1 MPSIRKSLLQLTF
14 SGANMRRWNDKLC
27 PVTLYEIDKQA
38 HKMLVAWMLTEL
50 NGRDLEPPQRLRLGH
65 DVVERGL
72 FDYFYRLVITD
83 IKPPVFYR
91 IRENEANYRELT
103 HWVLGELKPVL
114 EPLGEAFWGR
124 FAAYHQA
131 REHNEP
137 ADRILAAAHFFA
149 SGWEFNLIRP
159 HNSFDEEMDEIARSF
174 ETRLHGLRDVAGVAE
189 LMAGSG
195 SELGRFANLCG
206 QLRFQIRW
214 SSTPRLPETSV
225 LGHMFLVACFAYF
238 FSLALG
244 AATARSL
251 NNFFSG
257 LVHDLP
263 ELLTRDII
271 TPVKRSV
278 PQLAGIIRDCEN
290 QELERRVFGPLRQG
304 GYGALVERLQYFLG
318 HATGSEFHETVRDA
332 FGVRKLNSFDELQ
345 SHYNVDELDP
355 KDGSML
361 KVCDTLAAFMEAHAS
376 VRGGITSPHLYE
388 ALARIR
394 GEFRHRHV
402 GPISVGTLLAD
413 FD

>member
-1 MPSIRKSLLQLTF
+1 MSSIRKSLLQLTF
-14 SGANMRRWNDKLC
+14 SGATMRRWNDKLC
-27 PVTLYEIDKQA
+27 PVNLYEIDKQA

-50 NGRDLEPPQRLRLGH
+50 NSRNLSAGERLQLGH

-83 IKPPVFYR
+83 IKPPIFYR

-103 HWVLGELKPVL
+103 AWVLDELRPAL
-114 EPLGEAFWGR
+114 EPLDEAFWNR
-124 FAAYHQA
+124 CVAYHQA

-137 ADRILAAAHFFA
+137 ADRILSAAHFFA
-149 SGWEFNLIRP
+149 SGWEFNIIRP
-159 HNSFDEEMDEIARSF
+159 HNNFDEEMDEIVRSF
-174 ETRLHGLRDVAGVAE
+174 RARLNVLRDVVGVSE
-189 LMAGSG
+189 LIAGSD

-238 FSLALG
+238 FSLSLG
-244 AATARSL
+244 AVRARAL
-251 NNFFSG
+251 NNFFCG

-290 QELERRVFGPLRQG
+290 QEMERRVLGPLRQG
-304 GYGALVERLQYFLG
+304 GYSQLVERLHYFLG
-318 HATGSEFHETVRDA
+318 MATGSEFHETVRDA
-332 FGVRKLNSFDELQ
+332 FGVRKLESFEELQ
-345 SHYNVDELDP
+345 THYNVDDLDP

-376 VRGGITSPHLYE
+376 VRGGITSPHLHE

-394 GEFRHRHV
+394 NEFRHRHL
-402 GPISVGTLLAD
+402 GAISVGTLLAD